1 MRSRG
6 PVLVL
11 ALTLALVTTAA
22 CGSRVDEPSTI
33 AGGAGGN
40 GGGGAGGGGGG
51 GGESGPPADAEA
63 PCGPGD
69 ASGATDTG
77 VTDDTIAIATIQ
89 DIGGP
94 RPGLF
99 QANLDAM
106 NAFVAYCNEL
116 GGILGRE
123 LELTAYDSR
132 ISEHRST
139 TAQACDSAF
148 ALVGQSVA
156 IDSAGAQVG
165 VDCGIPDIPAFAV
178 ETQHAGAT
186 NVVQPLPNPPTLL
199 NVGPERYVKREFPAA
214 AKHAAMFFISAGPSS
229 ITAEKRVKGFEEIGF
244 NFDVNS
250 QTELNELNWGPF
262 VEQIRSNDVQYVTSV
277 SELDNPVNLA
287 KELRTQG
294 VEVEIFEL
302 DQVAYDPALI
312 EKGGDV
318 VEGVHVVV
326 STVPFEEAETSDEMQ
341 RFLFWLEET
350 DAKAANPSAL
360 SVQGWSA
367 GQLFATA
374 AKNLGSNLTRE
385 GLLEELRKIKE
396 WDGHGIHAP
405 ANPGDNL
412 VTQCFIYLKGEGGE
426 FVREYPKEGFSCD
439 KKNVVEVEYDFPK
452 GAGT

>member
-1 MRSRG
+1 MNRRG
-6 PVLVL
+6 AAVLLVAVL
-11 ALTLALVTTAA
+11 ATASLAAG

-33 AGGAGGN
+33 AGGTGGSGGGN
-40 GGGGAGGGGGG
+40 GGGAGGK
-51 GGESGPPADAEA
+51 SGPPADAEA

-77 VTDDTIAIATIQ
+77 VTDRKITIATIQ

-106 NAFVAYCNEL
+106 NAFVAYCNDL

-123 LELTAYDSR
+123 LELAAYDSR

-139 TAQACDSAF
+139 TAQACDNAF

-186 NVVQPLPNPPTLL
+186 NVVQPLPNPPALL
-199 NVGPERYVKREFPAA
+199 NVGPERYVKREFPDA

-302 DQVAYDPALI
+302 DQVGYDPALI
-312 EKGGDV
+312 EKGGEV

-326 STVPFEEAETSDEMQ
+326 TTVPFEEADTSDEMQ

-350 DAKAANPSAL
+350 DAKADNPSAL

-367 GQLFATA
+367 GLLFATA
-374 AKNLGSNLTRE
+374 AKNLGSDLTRTA
-385 GLLEELRKIKE
+385 LLEELRKIKE

-405 ANPGDNL
+405 ANPGDNI
-412 VTQCFIYLKGEGGE
+412 VTECFIYLKVEGGE
-426 FVREYPKEGFSCD
+426 FVREFPKEGFSCD
-439 KKNVVEVEYDFPK
+439 EKNVVEVEYDFPK

>member
-1 MRSRG
+1 MSRRAAVV
-6 PVLVL
+6 VLVAAL
-11 ALTLALVTTAA
+11 AAAA

-33 AGGAGGN
+33 AGAAGGGNAGDGGDGGGGN
-40 GGGGAGGGGGG
+40 GG
-51 GGESGPPADAEA
+51 PPADPEA

-77 VTDDTIAIATIQ
+77 VTDEKITISTIQ

-99 QANLDAM
+99 QPNLDAM
-106 NAFVAYCNEL
+106 SAFVAYCNDL

-123 LELTAYDSR
+123 LELVPYDSR
-132 ISEHRST
+132 IGEHRST
-139 TAQACDSAF
+139 TVQACESSF
-148 ALVGQSVA
+148 AIVGQAVA

-186 NVVQPLPNPPTLL
+186 NVVQALPNPPALL
-199 NVGPERYVKREFPAA
+199 NVGPERYVKKEFPDAA
-214 AKHAAMFFISAGPSS
+214 QHAAMFYISAGPSS
-229 ITAEKRVKGFEEIGF
+229 LTAEKRVKGFEEIGF

-302 DQVAYDPALI
+302 DQVGYDPALI

-326 STVPFEEAETSDEMQ
+326 TTVPFEEADTSVEMQ

-367 GQLFATA
+367 GLLFATA
-374 AKNLGSNLTRE
+374 AKNLGSNLTRT
-385 GLLEELRKIKE
+385 GLLDELRKIKE

-405 ANPGDNL
+405 ANPGDNI
-412 VTQCFIYLKGEGGE
+412 VTECFIYLKVEGGE
-426 FVREYPKEGFSCD
+426 FVREFPKEGFSCD
-439 KKNVVEVEYDFPK
+439 EKNVVEVEYDFPK

>member
-1 MRSRG
+1 M
-6 PVLVL
+6 VLVAAL
-11 ALTLALVTTAA
+11 AAAA

-33 AGGAGGN
+33 GQ
-40 GGGGAGGGGGG
+40 GGGGGDTTGGDGGGGGG
-51 GGESGPPADAEA
+51 NGPPADPEV

-77 VTDDTIAIATIQ
+77 VTDDTITIATIQ

-99 QANLDAM
+99 QPNLDAM
-106 NAFVAYCNEL
+106 NAFVAYCNDL

-123 LELTAYDSR
+123 LELVPLDSR
-132 ISEHRST
+132 ISEHRAM
-139 TAQACDSAF
+139 TAQACDSTF
-148 ALVGQSVA
+148 AIVGQAVA
-156 IDSAGAQVG
+156 IDSGGAQVG
-165 VDCGIPDIPAFAV
+165 ADCGIPDIPAFAV

-186 NVVQPLPNPPTLL
+186 NVVQALPNPPEQL
-199 NVGPERYVKREFPAA
+199 NVGPERYVKREFPDA
-214 AKHAAMFFISAGPSS
+214 AKHAAMFYISAGPSS
-229 ITAEKRVKGFEEIGF
+229 LTAEKRVKGFEKIGF

-262 VEQIRSNDVQYVTSV
+262 VEQIRSNDVQFVTSV
-277 SELDNPVNLA
+277 SELDNPINLA

-326 STVPFEEAETSDEMQ
+326 TTVPFEEADTSDEMQ

-350 DAKAANPSAL
+350 DAKAENPSAL

-367 GQLFATA
+367 GLLFATA
-374 AKNLGSNLTRE
+374 AKNLGDDLTRA

-405 ANPGDNL
+405 ANPGDNQ
-412 VTQCFIYLKGEGGE
+412 VTQCFIYLKVEGGE
-426 FVREYPKEGFSCD
+426 FVREFPDEGFSCD
-439 KKNVVEVEYDFPK
+439 PKNVVEVNYDFPK

>member
-11 ALTLALVTTAA
+11 ALALVTTAA

-51 GGESGPPADAEA
+51 EGGPPADAEA

-139 TAQACDSAF
+139 TAQACDRAF

-199 NVGPERYVKREFPAA
+199 NVGPERYVKKEFPDA

-229 ITAEKRVKGFEEIGF
+229 VTAEKRVKGFEEIGF

-374 AKNLGSNLTRE
+374 AKNLGSDLTRE
-385 GLLEELRKIKE
+385 GLLAELRKIKE

-412 VTQCFIYLKGEGGE
+412 VTQCFIYLKVEGGE

>member
-1 MRSRG
+1 
-6 PVLVL
+6 
-11 ALTLALVTTAA
+11 
-22 CGSRVDEPSTI
+22 
-33 AGGAGGN
+33 
-40 GGGGAGGGGGG
+40 
-51 GGESGPPADAEA
+51 
-63 PCGPGD
+63 
-69 ASGATDTG
+69 
-77 VTDDTIAIATIQ
+77 
-89 DIGGP
+89 
-94 RPGLF
+94 
-99 QANLDAM
+99 
-106 NAFVAYCNEL
+106 
-116 GGILGRE
+116 
-123 LELTAYDSR
+123 
-132 ISEHRST
+132 
-139 TAQACDSAF
+139 
-148 ALVGQSVA
+148 
-156 IDSAGAQVG
+156 
-165 VDCGIPDIPAFAV
+165 
-178 ETQHAGAT
+178 
-186 NVVQPLPNPPTLL
+186 VVQPLPNPPTLL
-199 NVGPERYVKREFPAA
+199 NVGPERYVKKEFPDA

-229 ITAEKRVKGFEEIGF
+229 VTAEKRVKGFEEIGF

-374 AKNLGSNLTRE
+374 AKNLGSDLTRE
-385 GLLEELRKIKE
+385 GLLAELRKIKE

-412 VTQCFIYLKGEGGE
+412 VTQCFIYLKVEGGE

>member
-11 ALTLALVTTAA
+11 ALALVTTAA

-40 GGGGAGGGGGG
+40 GGGNGGGGAGGGGGG
-51 GGESGPPADAEA
+51 EGGPPADAEA

-139 TAQACDSAF
+139 TAQACDRAF

-199 NVGPERYVKREFPAA
+199 NVGPERYVKKEFPDA

-229 ITAEKRVKGFEEIGF
+229 VTAEKRVKGFEEIGF

-374 AKNLGSNLTRE
+374 AKNLGSDLTRTA
-385 GLLEELRKIKE
+385 LLAELRKIKE

-412 VTQCFIYLKGEGGE
+412 VTQCFIYLKVEGGE

>member
-1 MRSRG
+1 M
-6 PVLVL
+6 VLVV
-11 ALTLALVTTAA
+11 AAMATAAAA

-33 AGGAGGN
+33 
-40 GGGGAGGGGGG
+40 GAGGGGGSG
-51 GGESGPPADAEA
+51 GGGGGDGQAGAGGGGGKGGPPVDAEA

-77 VTDDTIAIATIQ
+77 VTDETISIATIQ

-99 QANLDAM
+99 QADLDAM
-106 NAFVAYCNEL
+106 NAFVAYCNDL
-116 GGILGRE
+116 GGVLGRK
-123 LELTAYDSR
+123 LELVPYDSR

-148 ALVGQSVA
+148 AIVGQAVA
-156 IDSAGAQVG
+156 IDSGGAQVG

-199 NVGPERYVKREFPAA
+199 NVGPERYVKRKFPDA
-214 AKHAAMFFISAGPSS
+214 AKHAAMFYISAGPSS
-229 ITAEKRVKGFEEIGF
+229 LTAEKRVKGFEQIGF
-244 NFDVNS
+244 NFDVNT

-262 VEQIRSNDVQYVTSV
+262 VEQIRSKNVQYVTSV

-287 KELRTQG
+287 TELRTQG
-294 VEVEIFEL
+294 VEVEILEL
-302 DQVAYDPALI
+302 DQVGYDPALI

-326 STVPFEEAETSDEMQ
+326 STVPFEEADTSDEMQ
-341 RFLFWLEET
+341 RFQFWLEET

-367 GQLFATA
+367 GLLFATA
-374 AKNLGSNLTRE
+374 AKNLGSNLTRV
-385 GLLEELRKIKE
+385 GLLEELHKITE

-412 VTQCFIYLKGEGGE
+412 VTECFIYMKVEGRK
-426 FVREYPKEGFSCD
+426 FVREFPDEGFSCD
-439 KKNVVEVEYDFPK
+439 KKNVVEVQYDFPK

>member
-1 MRSRG
+1 MSRRAA
-6 PVLVL
+6 VLVL
-11 ALTLALVTTAA
+11 VAAMASAA

-33 AGGAGGN
+33 AGG
-40 GGGGAGGGGGG
+40 GGGTAEAGGGGGG
-51 GGESGPPADAEA
+51 GGGGKSGPPADPEA

-77 VTDDTIAIATIQ
+77 VTDDTISIATIQ

-106 NAFVAYCNEL
+106 QAFVAYCNDL
-116 GGILGRE
+116 GGVLGRE
-123 LELTAYDSR
+123 LELVPYDSR

-139 TAQACDSAF
+139 TAEACNSAF
-148 ALVGQSVA
+148 AIVGQSVA

-165 VDCGIPDIPAFAV
+165 ADCGIPDIPAFAV
-178 ETQHAGAT
+178 ETQHAGAV
-186 NVVQPLPNPPTLL
+186 NVVQPLPNPPEQL
-199 NVGPERYVKREFPAA
+199 NVGPERYVKQEFPDA
-214 AKHAAMFFISAGPSS
+214 AKHAAMFYISAGPSS
-229 ITAEKRVKGFEEIGF
+229 LTAEKRVKGFEEIGF

-302 DQVAYDPALI
+302 DQIGYDPALI

-326 STVPFEEAETSDEMQ
+326 STVPFEEADTSDEMQ

-374 AKNLGSNLTRE
+374 AKNLGSDLTRT

-405 ANPGDNL
+405 ANPGDNQ
-412 VTQCFIYLKGEGGE
+412 VTQCFIYLKVEGGE
-426 FVREYPKEGFSCD
+426 FVREFPKEGFSCD
-439 KKNVVEVEYDFPK
+439 EKNVVEVQYDFPK

>member
-1 MRSRG
+1 MNRRG
-6 PVLVL
+6 AAVLLVAAL
-11 ALTLALVTTAA
+11 ATAA
-22 CGSRVDEPSTI
+22 LAAGCGSRVDEPSTI
-33 AGGAGGN
+33 AGGAGGSGGGN
-40 GGGGAGGGGGG
+40 GGGAGGKG
-51 GGESGPPADAEA
+51 GPPADAEA

-69 ASGATDTG
+69 ARGATDTG
-77 VTDDTIAIATIQ
+77 VTDRKITIATIQ

-139 TAQACDSAF
+139 TAQACDRAF

-199 NVGPERYVKREFPAA
+199 NVGPERYVKKEFPDA

-229 ITAEKRVKGFEEIGF
+229 VTAEKRVKGFEEIGF

-374 AKNLGSNLTRE
+374 AKNLGSDLTRE

-412 VTQCFIYLKGEGGE
+412 VTQCFIYLKVEGGE